1 MIGVEKFESDSKNN
15 EEKREKLEAQS
26 RRENLRF
33 HGIPEDKKETWEET
47 EEKKRM
53 YL

>member
-1 MIGVEKFESDSKNN
+1 MKELNDRVGQLETDLKSS

-33 HGIPEDKKETWEET
+33 HGIP
-47 EEKKRM
+47 
-53 YL
+53 